1 MSAKNFVSIKLH
13 SKLEFKRRTTADSKI
28 FIKAN
33 SNINTQLG
41 RGLVMSSPSTQ
52 WVMLMTSFI
61 SSEWDGPGPKLEHIE
76 RRNKNKWY
84 PIFYKQQEQFNSNP
98 SWVQVILPSVTYYIS
113 WRRVAEYNSHNPHL
127 HKPENFTMK

>member
-52 WVMLMTSFI
+52 
-61 SSEWDGPGPKLEHIE
+61 
-76 RRNKNKWY
+76 
-84 PIFYKQQEQFNSNP
+84 
-98 SWVQVILPSVTYYIS
+98 
-113 WRRVAEYNSHNPHL
+113 
-127 HKPENFTMK
+127 

>member
-41 RGLVMSSPSTQ
+41 WGLVMSSPCTKLIN
-52 WVMLMTSFI
+52 VDDFLYFI
-61 SSEWDGPGPKLEHIE
+61 RLDL
-76 RRNKNKWY
+76 
-84 PIFYKQQEQFNSNP
+84 
-98 SWVQVILPSVTYYIS
+98 
-113 WRRVAEYNSHNPHL
+113 A
-127 HKPENFTMK
+127 

>member
-41 RGLVMSSPSTQ
+41 WGLLMSSPSTQ
-52 WVMLMTSFI
+52 SVMLTSFI

-76 RRNKNKWY
+76 RNKNKWY

-98 SWVQVILPSVTYYIS
+98 S
-113 WRRVAEYNSHNPHL
+113 
-127 HKPENFTMK
+127 